1 MIFFANVKKDRSKR
15 LANMTDSHA
24 HREAADNT
32 VGSSRRRGFDRR
44 HVLKTTAGS
53 AAGLS
58 LAGCLET
65 AGSILGSDDV
75 EPVTI
80 GVLAPNP
87 DSDSTGRSIVQGAR
101 TAVDELKKAG
111 GINGRDVEMAVGDTN
126 SSPQEAR
133 RQYQRLVLEE
143 GADVTVG
150 ISTSEALVPLMDDI
164 AEQET
169 LHLTAGSATTTASQK
184 VNEEYEKYKHHFRVG
199 PVNGSN
205 LAQAQ
210 IEFLTEK
217 GGDIG
222 WNSIAVL
229 AEDYDWTEGL
239 WSFYQSRFSDLD
251 IDVTMWNRYP
261 PATDDFSSIYDDVEA
276 SDADAAF
283 ISTAHTGTKA
293 IRDWGPAQREFAF
306 GGIHVPMQLPSYYRL
321 TDGACRF
328 AVGYASATATSELTD
343 KTQPFVKMYQ
353 NRYGGQSPVYT
364 GFISYDAV
372 KLFADAAGR
381 AGTVDS
387 ETLVGT
393 LEDTSFTG
401 TTGTLEFHGP
411 DHQFAHD
418 VIYGEENVQPIY
430 FQWQETDDGEGV
442 QEVIWPD
449 EHASAEYVDPTWF

>member
-1 MIFFANVKKDRSKR
+1 MD
-15 LANMTDSHA
+15 DA
-24 HREAADNT
+24 HDERGTVDGT
-32 VGSSRRRGFDRR
+32 VGTTRRRSLDRR
-44 HVLKTTAGS
+44 HVLKTTAGG
-53 AAGLS
+53 AASLS

-65 AGSILGSDDV
+65 AGSIVGSDDV

-101 TAVDELKKAG
+101 IAVDELKNKG
-111 GINGRDVEMAVGDTN
+111 GINDRDVEMVVGDTN

-164 AEQET
+164 AEQQT

-184 VNEEYEKYKHHFRVG
+184 VNEDYEKYKYHFRVG
-199 PVNGSN
+199 PVNGAD
-205 LAQAQ
+205 LAQGQ
-210 IEFLTEK
+210 IDFLTEK

-222 WNSIAVL
+222 WDSIAVL
-229 AEDYDWTEGL
+229 AEDYSWTEGL
-239 WSFYQSRFSDLD
+239 WAFYRSRFGDLD

-276 SDADAAF
+276 SGADAAF

-293 IRDWGPAQREFAF
+293 IRDWGPAERQFAF
-306 GGIHVPMQLPSYYRL
+306 GGIHVPMQLPSYYQL
-321 TDGACRF
+321 TGGACRF
-328 AVGYASATATSELTD
+328 AVGYASATATSELTPE
-343 KTQPFVKMYQ
+343 TQPFVNKYQ
-353 NRYGGQSPVYT
+353 QTYGGQSPVYT
-364 GFISYDAV
+364 GFIAYDAV
-372 KLFADAAGR
+372 KLFEHAAGQ

-393 LEDTSFTG
+393 LEDTTDFTG
-401 TTGTLEFHGP
+401 TTGTIAFHGR

-418 VIYGEENVQPIY
+418 VIYGEENVHPVY

-449 EHASAEYVDPTWF
+449 QHASADAEYVDPNWF